1 MNRYIKGSLKAL
13 LFATFAWSGASD
25 AASRYD
31 NLKHIDIRDLEKY
44 GGDIQTVYK
53 VQKALWDLGY
63 DIGVDG
69 LKGPQTE
76 RLVGEYQSSRGLQ
89 VTRSMDDATLQ
100 SLGLQRVLGL
110 EDVAERLGD
119 SLEENTAL
127 YTGVADTVTN
137 TITPANNYVRYYAAG
152 AEGPKAVGPNAGS
165 VRKDASG
172 NSYFSIN
179 EDPAHTR
186 MNTIF
191 SAEIEDII
199 EEVEGQV
206 FKLQVILFI
215 HDDTSAVADG
225 SFGFYFRRLQVQVDL
240 ADTNESTKGVQILR
254 HVQDIPLVQTNFHVL
269 GDILDR
275 KVILEDNT
283 NNIIKIF
290 PIGVGGFDI
299 QTATGMDGSAVS
311 TTFEFPNAKMKST
324 QAQSTWS
331 NTRSRTSPSYYKGR
345 PFLALYAGGTNYRS
359 IGLHYQIDDDGLTR
373 GFVSHGCVRVRDK
386 DLYQLD
392 AILNDGPHQAIDT
405 HIVYDL
411 KGYEHLDHPMPKKNH
426 EYSLKVFSTVTT
438 ADRISHEQCGS
449 TTHNVQW
456 VGGGYHTVADS
467 DCLSKHVSRKGDVQE
482 VIDYIRGKG
491 LIVPQSAIDPTMQH
505 HWYQGQ
511 VYLDGQYVDPSA
523 VYTQGQY
530 GGYENTGGGFWGNQN
545 YTPPQ
550 SIPTCDAYARSQLQE
565 AEANVRAYTNH
576 VNSLVNTYNEMNR
589 RYSSGCKVL
598 FKPGWCSSLQYEMQ
612 SVRARYDQDNA
623 YLQRWESI
631 RRQYAG
637 C

>member
-13 LFATFAWSGASD
+13 LFATFAWSGVAD

-44 GGDIQTVYK
+44 GGNIQTVYK

-76 RLVGEYQSSRGLQ
+76 RLIGEYQSSRGLQ

-110 EDVAERLGD
+110 EDVAERLGQ
-119 SLEENTAL
+119 SLELNTAL
-127 YTGVADTVTN
+127 YTGVADTATN
-137 TITPANNYVRYYAAG
+137 TITPANNYVRYYAEG
-152 AEGPKAVGPNAGS
+152 AQGPKATGPNAGS
-165 VRKDASG
+165 VRKNSSG
-172 NSYFSIN
+172 NSYYAIN

-191 SAEIEDII
+191 SAEIEDIV
-199 EEVEGQV
+199 EEVENQV
-206 FKLQVILFI
+206 FNLQVILFI
-215 HDDTSAVADG
+215 HDEASAVADG
-225 SFGFYFRRLQVQVDL
+225 SYGFYFRRMKVRVDL
-240 ADTNESTKGVQILR
+240 ADTDVSTQGVQILK
-254 HVQDIPLVQTNFHVL
+254 HVQDIPLVDTHFRVL
-269 GDILDR
+269 GDVLDR
-275 KVILEDNT
+275 KVILEDSINS
-283 NNIIKIF
+283 IIKIF

-299 QTATGMDGSAVS
+299 QTAQGMDGSVSS
-311 TTFEFPNAKMKST
+311 TTFEFPNAKMRST
-324 QAQSTWS
+324 QDYTAGS

-345 PFLALYAGGTNYRS
+345 PFLALFAGGTTYRS
-359 IGLHYQIDDDGLTR
+359 IGLHYQIDDSGLTR

-392 AILNDGPHQAIDT
+392 AILNDGPHQALDT

-426 EYSLKVFSTVTT
+426 EYSLKIFSALTT
-438 ADRISHEQCGS
+438 ANRISHKECGS

-467 DCLSKHVSRKGDVQE
+467 DCLSKHTSRKGDVQP
-482 VIDYIRGKG
+482 ILDYIRGDSM
-491 LIVPQSAIDPTMQH
+491 IIPQSATNATLQH
-505 HWYQGQ
+505 HWYEGL
-511 VYLDGQYVDPSA
+511 VYTDGQYVDPTTL
-523 VYTQGQY
+523 YTQGQY
-530 GGYENTGGGFWGNQN
+530 GGGNTGGGVWGNQA
-545 YTPPQ
+545 YTPSQ
-550 SIPTCDAYARSQLQE
+550 SIPACDAYARSQLRE
-565 AEANVRAYTNH
+565 AETNVRAYTNH
-576 VNSLVNTYNEMNR
+576 INNLVKNYNEMNR
-589 RYSSGCKVL
+589 RYESGCQVI
-598 FKPGWCSSLQYEMQ
+598 FKPGWCSSLRNEMQ
-612 SVRARYDQDNA
+612 SLRSRYDQDNA
-623 YLQRWESI
+623 YLLRWESI